1 VSQHLTSRQAEE
13 FTLTNPLEEDI
24 LENSIAALQAVN
36 IEIAL
41 KGTST
46 LSSFIQFWKS
56 ISLGGE
62 VIHMKKGVQIYEYVC
77 SVFTD
82 KKKLGDIVLI
92 YKEIW
97 IGAGEK
103 LYMYVEWFPYI

>member
-41 KGTST
+41 KGTYTVLCT
-46 LSSFIQFWKS
+46 LSSFSQFWKS
-56 ISLGGE
+56 ISLRGE
-62 VIHMKKGVQIYEYVC
+62 VIHMKKRCPNI
-77 SVFTD
+77 
-82 KKKLGDIVLI
+82 
-92 YKEIW
+92 
-97 IGAGEK
+97 
-103 LYMYVEWFPYI
+103 

>member
-41 KGTST
+41 KGRYPVPC
-46 LSSFIQFWKS
+46 L
-56 ISLGGE
+56 
-62 VIHMKKGVQIYEYVC
+62 
-77 SVFTD
+77 
-82 KKKLGDIVLI
+82 
-92 YKEIW
+92 
-97 IGAGEK
+97 
-103 LYMYVEWFPYI
+103 

>member
-41 KGTST
+41 KGTD
-46 LSSFIQFWKS
+46 
-56 ISLGGE
+56 
-62 VIHMKKGVQIYEYVC
+62 
-77 SVFTD
+77 SV
-82 KKKLGDIVLI
+82 LCPL
-92 YKEIW
+92 
-97 IGAGEK
+97 
-103 LYMYVEWFPYI
+103 L